1 MEIDRPINAIIA
13 GQSTFRSETFD
24 CECWSY
30 DHSIRFS
37 FDPTED
43 QLQCQEIWVD
53 TAFPTYRSL
62 WQRLKLAAKYV
73 LRSHVRDYTSGS
85 WILKHEDYQRL
96 RNFFLE
102 FDMVVWK
109 LKEKQKEGNNAAI
122 KENSV

>member
-1 MEIDRPINAIIA
+1 MESKFNPIIA
-13 GQSTFRSETFD
+13 GKSILRTETFD
-24 CECWSY
+24 CECNSY
-30 DHSIRFS
+30 DHSIRFQ

-43 QLQCQEIWVD
+43 DVRMMEIWVD
-53 TAFPTYRSL
+53 TAFPTFRSL

-102 FDMVVWK
+102 YDMAVWK
-109 LKEKQKEGNNAAI
+109 LKQEGKNATKQTD
-122 KENSV
+122 SVS